1 MSLSNDKLIG
11 VTVFDQI
18 SHIIAVRADF
28 ALAEGVYGITNRRW
42 RQEMKGAD
50 GNMSWTFRCVENS
63 TIVTVRWTLN
73 SRNLTYAVEKA
84 GPTTASCPGILKTT
98 QTGPSTSPSVTCA
111 TGRTNYGPPISLFQ
125 PEFPTAGVGI
135 VANLSTRTPTTPGT
149 DTPHQTASL
158 LHPNDTAPPLCYPYL
173 NFSGLSRRSIST
185 RIISQIP
192 DHSFPSQPPQ
202 NDVPPSIHAW
212 SMAHTGALQHTRFQ
226 LLWCPRAKRS
236 QARAASHNSRFWCPG
251 ARRTLHSD
259 GGTGSVEHR
268 ALSSQR
274 ATSNNLL
281 YPTKSTQSNLP
292 TAEYGHFQ
300 KE

>member
-1 MSLSNDKLIG
+1 MSASNDKLIG

-63 TIVTVRWTLN
+63 TIITVRWTLN
-73 SRNLTYAVEKA
+73 SRNLTHAVEKA
-84 GPTTASCPGILKTT
+84 GPTTASCPGVLKTT
-98 QTGPSTSPSVTCA
+98 QTGPSTSPSVTRA

-158 LHPNDTAPPLCYPYL
+158 LHPNDRAPPLCYPYL
-173 NFSGLSRRSIST
+173 IFSGLSRRSISI

-192 DHSFPSQPPQ
+192 DHPSQPPNMTSLPRFMAGVWLTQ
-202 NDVPPSIHAW
+202 EHFSTLDSNCCGVLEPKEVRYAQHIKILVSWGEEDPP
-212 SMAHTGALQHTRFQ
+212 
-226 LLWCPRAKRS
+226 
-236 QARAASHNSRFWCPG
+236 
-251 ARRTLHSD
+251 
-259 GGTGSVEHR
+259 
-268 ALSSQR
+268 
-274 ATSNNLL
+274 
-281 YPTKSTQSNLP
+281 
-292 TAEYGHFQ
+292 
-300 KE
+300 